1 MEIMESLKKVFKKQ
15 TIRSIIISVVLILLA
30 IMIITNPDTVLNTVV
45 VVAGVAI
52 LIDGIAHIVMYFQ
65 KSVELRTLSL
75 EFILG
80 IAECVLGIY
89 FIANTAAIIIGSLI
103 GLLLRRGM
111 PEAISD
117 AVMKALGLCTVIIGV
132 QGAVAESDV
141 ILMIVSCVIGVT
153 VGTAM
158 DWEGHVNRF
167 TEHVTSRYVGE
178 GEGGRIANAFVT
190 SCLIMNV
197 GAMVIVGSLNAGLS
211 ADYNMLY
218 TKSMLD
224 FVSGI
229 IMGSAM
235 GIGVMGSALFTLIFQ
250 GAIVLMAES
259 IAPFVSED
267 VIIHVSAVG
276 SLLILAIGLNMLE
289 LTKFKVINYL
299 PALII
304 VPILLY
310 FI

>member
-1 MEIMESLKKVFKKQ
+1 MVAVF
-15 TIRSIIISVVLILLA
+15 I
-30 IMIITNPDTVLNTVV
+30 
-45 VVAGVAI
+45 
-52 LIDGIAHIVMYFQ
+52 
-65 KSVELRTLSL
+65 
-75 EFILG
+75 
-80 IAECVLGIY
+80 
-89 FIANTAAIIIGSLI
+89 NTAAIIIGSLI

-167 TEHVTSRYVGE
+167 TERVRSRYVGE

>member
-1 MEIMESLKKVFKKQ
+1 MVAVF
-15 TIRSIIISVVLILLA
+15 I
-30 IMIITNPDTVLNTVV
+30 
-45 VVAGVAI
+45 
-52 LIDGIAHIVMYFQ
+52 
-65 KSVELRTLSL
+65 
-75 EFILG
+75 
-80 IAECVLGIY
+80 
-89 FIANTAAIIIGSLI
+89 NTAAIIIGSLI

-229 IMGSAM
+229 IMGSA
-235 GIGVMGSALFTLIFQ
+235 LFTLIFQ